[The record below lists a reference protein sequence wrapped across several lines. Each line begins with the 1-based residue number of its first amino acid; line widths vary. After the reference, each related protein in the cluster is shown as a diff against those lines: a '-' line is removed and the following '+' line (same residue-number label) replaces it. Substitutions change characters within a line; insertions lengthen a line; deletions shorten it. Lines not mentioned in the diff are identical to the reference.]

1 MAKLVKMNGA
11 EKPDIM
17 TIKWVSENIPT
28 YAAINTN
35 IEENE
40 DGSYSWDALVLP
52 EHVVNNI
59 HIAEV
64 NLKYKILVI
73 HIIRSYYDDNDA
85 TAILSNYLS
94 EPTKEKYKV
103 EFEKLQTCRT
113 MAKTLA
119 TNIIENNI
127 F

>member
-1 MAKLVKMNGA
+1 MAKLVKMTGD
-11 EKPDIM
+11 KPDIM
-17 TIKWVSENIPT
+17 TIKWSSENVPT
-28 YAAINTN
+28 HAAINAN

-40 DGSYSWDALVLP
+40 DGTYSWDALVLP

-59 HIAEV
+59 HIAEKQ
-64 NLKYKILVI
+64 LKYKILII
-73 HIIRSYYDDNDA
+73 HIIRAYYDDNDA

-103 EFEKLQTCRT
+103 EFDKLQKCRS
-113 MAKTLA
+113 MAKKLAEEIITL
-119 TNIIENNI
+119 EI